1 MTPEQIS
8 GYILLV
14 LMSILAIL
22 ATAFVSGAKYDG
34 RGIYYLTINAWF
46 RGNKEYC
53 EWLRNN
59 SVYHWCILLIGMLCP
74 TILSLAPSFRAGNMI
89 IRPELMIWLNP
100 VLWLAILMSYRW
112 FFKRLKS

>member
-22 ATAFVSGAKYDG
+22 ATAFVSGAKHDG
-34 RGIYYLTINAWF
+34 RGIYYLTINAWL
-46 RGNKEYC
+46 RGNKSYLK
-53 EWLRNN
+53 WLKEN
-59 SVYHWCILLIGMLCP
+59 SVYHWCVVLIAVLCP
-74 TILSLAPSFRAGNMI
+74 TILSLAPSFRSGNMI
-89 IRPELMIWLNP
+89 FRPELVIWINP